1 MIDEFSGD
9 FLQWLRGFYYVAKT
23 GSVSLAALEMGRN
36 QPAIS
41 HQIKS
46 IENEFGVTLFD
57 RSRGRMALT
66 PEGKKL
72 FEKTIS
78 LPLV

>member
-46 IENEFGVTLFD
+46 NELP
-57 RSRGRMALT
+57 RSKLRGINR
-66 PEGKKL
+66 KL
-72 FEKTIS
+72 S
-78 LPLV
+78 